1 MLHRYNFVC
10 FVYFISYNSLVNIY
24 NVILFVKYVNKK
36 SIYKLSIYTFR
47 IFFITY
53 TKQINQ
59 QMYQQAR
66 VNI

>member
-47 IFFITY
+47 IFFYNLYEANKST
-53 TKQINQ
+53 NVS
-59 QMYQQAR
+59 AS
-66 VNI
+66 